1 MVEGDPSGIEPL
13 LPLVVHGSLG
23 AEDPSSLTPLHYQQL
38 VRVGQ
43 ACLDVLWE
51 AGKAAS
57 EQLVRGGGD
66 GQGWQGEAVMR
77 GHGRRVVLA
86 FRYGRACEHLHC
98 RGLGVGCSDGSR
110 K

>member
-1 MVEGDPSGIEPL
+1 MLSPLAAATIHSSTLAAFPPPPPLLPNQPCTQVVEGDPSGIEPL

-51 AGKAAS
+51 GGKAAS
-57 EQLVRGGGD
+57 EQLVRG
-66 GQGWQGEAVMR
+66 
-77 GHGRRVVLA
+77 
-86 FRYGRACEHLHC
+86 
-98 RGLGVGCSDGSR
+98 
-110 K
+110 